1 MAELGLSSSLDGCS
15 GWELNQ
21 AYLTELTDFSDLI
34 GDASLQLEV
43 LFVAAVGEALR
54 PLADATLFWHGK
66 KTRDERR
73 VNSESVALIKT
84 MRAASS
90 IFNTYTTALKDN
102 GSFDVLF
109 KASSTR
115 TVTPLVELFDA
126 SQVVDKIT
134 TDMKAILGL
143 FATAWTTDLKDMS
156 TEVASWCPAWQTMR
170 GALMSKVNTPMVL
183 ELCKNVKYPRLAG
196 AANLMQEMVGHI
208 KSIHRDGASTRFIN
222 AELLKEVSSIISL
235 AVETT
240 TITYTLFKLR
250 CELPRIKNE
259 TALQDERAKLRDFVV
274 SKLAIGID
282 LGDDVKEAL
291 GIKAPGAPE

>member
-1 MAELGLSSSLDGCS
+1 MAGWGLSSSLDGCS
-15 GWELNQ
+15 GWVLNQ

-43 LFVAAVGEALR
+43 LFVAAVGDALR

-208 KSIHRDGASTRFIN
+208 KSI
-222 AELLKEVSSIISL
+222 ELLKEVSSIISL